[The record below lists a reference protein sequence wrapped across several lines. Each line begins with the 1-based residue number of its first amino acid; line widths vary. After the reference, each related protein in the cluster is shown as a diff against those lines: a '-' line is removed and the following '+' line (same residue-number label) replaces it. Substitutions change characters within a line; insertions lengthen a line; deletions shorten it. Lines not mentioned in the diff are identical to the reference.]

1 MTDFIVKEI
10 HERVEHSSFAAS
22 PQLGYEKAM
31 TTLTLPET
39 VPTAPRRIS
48 RTELFLGFLFV
59 GLRGF
64 GGVLPWA
71 RQMIIEERH
80 WLTEEEF
87 NELYSLCN
95 LLPGP
100 NVVNVSVALGA
111 RFHGVSGSIA
121 AFSGLMTM
129 PLVIVLALGALYER
143 FHTLPSIEPLL
154 HDLSAAAAGLVL
166 ATGLK
171 MARSHW
177 RKALSIAIAVPAFI
191 GVGLL
196 HWSLIWVVLALVPIS
211 LALRWRLGK

>member
-1 MTDFIVKEI
+1 MT
-10 HERVEHSSFAAS
+10 SLAS
-22 PQLGYEKAM
+22 PIPD
-31 TTLTLPET
+31 T
-39 VPTAPRRIS
+39 PRRIS

-87 NELYSLCN
+87 VELYSLCN

-100 NVVNVSVALGA
+100 NIVNVSIALGA
-111 RFHGVSGSIA
+111 RFQGLPGSIA
-121 AFSGLMTM
+121 AFSGLMTAPM
-129 PLVIVLALGALYER
+129 AIVLALGALYER
-143 FHTLPSIEPLL
+143 YHTLPELGPLL
-154 HDLSAAAAGLVL
+154 HNLSAAAAGLVL

-171 MARSHW
+171 MAKPQW
-177 RKALSIAIAVPAFI
+177 RKPLSVVIALLAFL

-196 HWSLIWVVLALVPIS
+196 HWPLGWVVLALVPTS
-211 LALRWRLGK
+211 LVLHWRLGK